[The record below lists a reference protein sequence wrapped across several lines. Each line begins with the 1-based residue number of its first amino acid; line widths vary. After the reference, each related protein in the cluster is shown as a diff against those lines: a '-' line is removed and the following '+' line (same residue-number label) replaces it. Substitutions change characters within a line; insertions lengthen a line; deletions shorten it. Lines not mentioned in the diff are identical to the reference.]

1 MNKPKY
7 IEVVGGAIIE
17 NPQKEILLVK
27 SSKWKDKWVMPGG
40 HIEPM
45 ETIEEA
51 VKREVEEEVGL
62 KNLTSLGIIHYGEL
76 INSKDFSRPAHF
88 IYFDVL
94 FRANNSN
101 IVLDNIE
108 LNDFIWVNPE
118 KALEMNLGESYDK
131 AIEAYIKFKQS

>member
-7 IEVVGGAIIE
+7 IEVVGSAVIE
-17 NPQKEILLVK
+17 NPKKEILLVK
-27 SSKWKDKWVMPGG
+27 SSKWANKWVMPGG

-51 VKREVEEEVGL
+51 IRKEAEEETGI
-62 KNLTSLGIIHYGEL
+62 KNLISLGTLCYGEL

-94 FRANNSN
+94 FKTDSSN
-101 IVLDNIE
+101 VVLDNIE
-108 LNDFIWVNPE
+108 LNEFVWVTPE
-118 KALEMNLGESYDK
+118 KALEMDLGESYDRVVK
-131 AIEAYIKFKQS
+131 EYIKFRQF